1 MLNCKLTSTPS
12 SSPCAL
18 TVSGVKRMAIA
29 NWGDYTYTASGT
41 DCLID
46 TINLGN
52 ENFYEV
58 NFAEGSGYA
67 NANVNAGAF
76 VDQKSV
82 LHQVGG
88 VLPMIDCD
96 LSENWKNFLLA
107 RVIFAVETK
116 SGQVFIF
123 GAQNGLSA
131 TNFDY
136 ASGTAETDQNGITFL
151 YEGSQTATPLL
162 VSSWSIIEALYP
174 TPTPVTPTSISFDDD
189 SYELT
194 INNNEGNVETIAYTV
209 TNNLDNDVTA
219 DTTITLDSPLE
230 GLTVANGGITFTV
243 GVSTQPG
250 EYTRTMTAHYNV
262 VSEGAPREL
271 TTTATITIVVRNAEP

>member
-1 MLNCKLTSTPS
+1 MLNCKITGTPGAA
-12 SSPCAL
+12 PCEL

-29 NWGDYTYTASGT
+29 NWGDYTYTASGQ

-46 TINLGN
+46 TIDLGT
-52 ENFYEV
+52 EKFYEV

-76 VDQKSV
+76 TDQKSV

-96 LSENWKNFLLA
+96 LADNWKNFLLA

-116 SGQVFIF
+116 SGQVMIF

-136 ASGTAETDQNGITFL
+136 ATGTAETDQNGITYL
-151 YEGSQTATPLL
+151 YEGAQTATPLL
-162 VSSWSIIEALYP
+162 VKDWSVISAL
-174 TPTPVTPTSISFDDD
+174 FK
-189 SYELT
+189 
-194 INNNEGNVETIAYTV
+194 
-209 TNNLDNDVTA
+209 
-219 DTTITLDSPLE
+219 
-230 GLTVANGGITFTV
+230 
-243 GVSTQPG
+243 
-250 EYTRTMTAHYNV
+250 
-262 VSEGAPREL
+262 
-271 TTTATITIVVRNAEP
+271 